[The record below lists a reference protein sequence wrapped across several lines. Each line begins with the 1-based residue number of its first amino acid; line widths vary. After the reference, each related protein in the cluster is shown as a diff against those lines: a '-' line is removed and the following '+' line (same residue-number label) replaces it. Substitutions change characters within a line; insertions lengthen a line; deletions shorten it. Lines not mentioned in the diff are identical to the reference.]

1 MEGKYLVAAAGIAGV
16 TAIEVANIL
25 TRGPDSTIVAAV
37 VGAIT
42 AIVGFAFGRGTT
54 PSA

>member
-1 MEGKYLVAAAGIAGV
+1 MEGKHVVAAVGIGAV

-25 TRGPDSTIVAAV
+25 TRGPDSTAVAAV

-42 AIVGFAFGRGTT
+42 AIVGFCFGKAV
-54 PSA
+54 S

>member
-42 AIVGFAFGRGTT
+42 AIVGFCFGKVA
-54 PSA
+54 S

>member
-42 AIVGFAFGRGTT
+42 AIVAYAFGRATT

>member
-1 MEGKYLVAAAGIAGV
+1 VEGKYIVAAIGIAGV
-16 TAIEVANIL
+16 SAIEVANIL

-42 AIVGFAFGRGTT
+42 AIVGFCFGKKV
-54 PSA
+54 S